1 MVLISRVPLRP
12 CSGRPEHR
20 QRTRAGGQP
29 LRQTMLKVELHTH
42 TADDPEDYIP
52 YTTQELVD
60 RAARLEY
67 DALAITLHSRQ
78 LDLTPELSEYARVR
92 GITLIP
98 GVEVSIE
105 GRHVL
110 LINFPPEAGAER
122 VQTFDEIAAL
132 RARVGGTGWLVVAPH
147 PFYPASSCLNHHLE
161 AHADLF
167 DAVEISA
174 FHTRWVDFNRRARAW
189 ARAHGK
195 PLVGNCDV
203 HRLNF
208 LGPTYSLVDAPCEP
222 TAICDAIRAG
232 RVEVR
237 STPLSSASAAYQ
249 LGQLLSGDVQ
259 KVRWRKSGRPAPV
272 SAA

>member
-1 MVLISRVPLRP
+1 
-12 CSGRPEHR
+12 
-20 QRTRAGGQP
+20 
-29 LRQTMLKVELHTH
+29 MLKVELHTH

-52 YTTQELVD
+52 YTTHELVD
-60 RAARLEY
+60 RAALLEY
-67 DALAITLHSRQ
+67 DALAITLHGRQ
-78 LDLTPELSEYARVR
+78 LDLTAEISEHARAR

-122 VQTFDEIAAL
+122 VQTFDEIAGL
-132 RARVGGTGWLVVAPH
+132 RTRVGGTGWLVVAPH
-147 PFYPASSCLNHHLE
+147 PFYPAASCLNRHLD
-161 AHADLF
+161 ARADLF

-174 FHTRWVDFNRRARAW
+174 FHTRWADFNRRARAW
-189 ARAHGK
+189 AQAHRK

-208 LGPTYSLVDAPCEP
+208 LGPTYSLVDAPRDP
-222 TAICDAIRAG
+222 AAICDAIRAG

-237 STPLSSASAAYQ
+237 STPLSSASAVYQ
-249 LGQLLSGDVQ
+249 LGQLLYGDVQ
-259 KVRWRKSGRPAPV
+259 KVRWRKSGRPAPA